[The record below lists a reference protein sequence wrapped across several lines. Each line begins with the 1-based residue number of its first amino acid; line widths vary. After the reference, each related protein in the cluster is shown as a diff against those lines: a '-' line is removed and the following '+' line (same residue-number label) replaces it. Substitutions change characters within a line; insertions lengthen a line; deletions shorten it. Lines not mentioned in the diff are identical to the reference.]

1 MGLHRA
7 SERPTGDW
15 RPDGDGRFE
24 ARVYRG
30 DRPTGLVREVRWDHD
45 LGPGEQT
52 TAWVQG
58 RAGIVLH
65 WHLDRLSV
73 AGPDAV
79 LVDVPVDRC
88 VRADLVEHPGSGP
101 EDEVDLRLVLDLGPV
116 RVGETAPRAVLVL
129 PFPAAERHMLRS
141 FQANLERLHEDRP
154 ARVHRPGRTA
164 GPPDAPEHGDRT
176 AGGARADHDG
186 VTHRPPPAPAE
197 PRDPRP
203 PDHHDTLVALMWTLT
218 DDRAAARPRSDPTPT
233 GRGPV
238 EAPGADPPPAPAPA
252 RVRRSTGPPALPR
265 LRFDRVPD
273 TADWLSF
280 APRADSDEVVLPHG
294 GPAAAD
300 PAPADEAA
308 RARTAAP

>member
-30 DRPTGLVREVRWDHD
+30 DRPTGLVRQLRWDHD

-88 VRADLVEHPGSGP
+88 VRADLVEHPGPGP
-101 EDEVDLRLVLDLGPV
+101 GGEVDLRLVLELGPV

-141 FQANLERLHEDRP
+141 FQANLDRLHEDRP
-154 ARVHRPGRTA
+154 AGVHRPGRTT
-164 GPPDAPEHGDRT
+164 GPPGVPEHGDRT
-176 AGGARADHDG
+176 
-186 VTHRPPPAPAE
+186 AE

-218 DDRAAARPRSDPTPT
+218 DDRAAARSRSDPSPT
-233 GRGPV
+233 GGGPV
-238 EAPGADPPPAPAPA
+238 EAPGVDPLPAPAPA

-265 LRFDRVPD
+265 LRFDLVPD

-300 PAPADEAA
+300 PAPAEEAA
-308 RARTAAP
+308 RVRTAAP